1 MSTNNPFDDLF
12 GETNAT
18 YPNYV
23 DFDYPALAWVC
34 SMHRTGVECVEMVS
48 LMNNHK
54 NNLPGE
60 ITSDDVQLAQD
71 IYDYFSKKHTMRRLK
86 GEYVSPFML
95 KVDDL
100 CERKYRVSRDLL
112 PALSTLPRIYKQNK
126 QLESIIKNRRS
137 VNKGTVKSNSTVEIS
152 FVDKV
157 DMKFPS
163 GRKGTDYYWSTP
175 SNYLVRIRL
184 VDADAGKCA
193 WEYLSTLGKLKIKS
207 SFFTASRVKGYEFYA
222 IQPSDITHIEPLEV

>member
-1 MSTNNPFDDLF
+1 MSTNNPFDTVD
-12 GETNAT
+12 AT

-34 SMHRTGVECVEMVS
+34 SMHRTGVECFEMVS
-48 LMNNHK
+48 MMNQHK
-54 NNLPGE
+54 KNPPSEVTPLD
-60 ITSDDVQLAQD
+60 IKLAQD
-71 IYDYFSKKHTMRRLK
+71 IYEYFGKKHTMRRLK

-100 CERKYRVSRDLL
+100 CENKYRIPRDLL

-137 VNKGTVKSNSTVEIS
+137 VSKGTVQSNKTVEIS
-152 FVDKV
+152 FVDKI
-157 DMKFPS
+157 DMKYTN

-184 VDADAGKCA
+184 DEADAGKCA
-193 WEYLSTLGKLKIKS
+193 WEYLSTLRKLKIKS